1 MNAIKAQHGPGS
13 VAFSSKSGSLS
24 SHLFHLATAFGSPN
38 TFTHASTCPAGKA
51 IAAKVMMGGDLAMDI
66 ANTRYLVSFGHNLYE
81 GIEVADTHELM
92 TAQEKGAKMVSFD
105 PRLSIFSSKADEWH
119 AIRPGDLA
127 VLLAMCHVMI
137 DEQLYD
143 ASFVERYTSGFE
155 QLAQAVKET
164 TPEWAAAQADVPA
177 DVIVRVTR
185 ELAACAPHAIVSLV
199 IARRSRRKRSICGV

>member
-1 MNAIKAQHGPGS
+1 
-13 VAFSSKSGSLS
+13 
-24 SHLFHLATAFGSPN
+24 
-38 TFTHASTCPAGKA
+38 
-51 IAAKVMMGGDLAMDI
+51 
-66 ANTRYLVSFGHNLYE
+66 
-81 GIEVADTHELM
+81 
-92 TAQEKGAKMVSFD
+92 MVSFD

-155 QLAQAVKET
+155 QLAQAVKRRRRNG
-164 TPEWAAAQADVPA
+164 PPQADVPA